1 MDTRVNN
8 LKTLIGQSREFV
20 VQTWL
25 QICFTANELIFA
37 EYCEFHACR
46 KRERK
51 SDYQRRYRVFGDTG
65 KSGQLLPMR
74 GLFRPGTL
82 TG

>member
-8 LKTLIGQSREFV
+8 LETLIGELRIWI

-25 QICFTANELIFA
+25 ESCFTANELRFA

-51 SDYQRRYRVFGDTG
+51 SNYQRRYRVFGVTG
-65 KSGQLLPMR
+65 KSGQLLQCDGYI
-74 GLFRPGTL
+74 GLEF
-82 TG
+82 